1 MKTVGLLYHP
11 KLPEAVT
18 LSGELF
24 TRLKTMGLSP
34 WQCSAWDEAGAKAHM
49 PGTDLAISIGGDGT
63 ILRTARA
70 VVPWPAL
77 ILGVNL
83 GRLGF
88 MTEVSPQEVFIV
100 LPDCLAG
107 KGWVEERIT
116 LQAQLLP
123 QEEKSLSPTPDPVVT
138 HHALNDVVVGR
149 GAAPRVIYVRATIN
163 DQPLT
168 TYKADG
174 VIVATPTGST
184 GYSLS
189 AGGPILHPQMKEM
202 LLQPIS
208 PHLTLS
214 AGLVLPPDTVVQLRV
229 QTDHQAMMSVDGQVD
244 VPLNNGEGVLVKRS
258 PHVVRFWRRQPPS
271 HFYSTLTQRLRT

>member
-1 MKTVGLLYHP
+1 MKGVGILYHP
-11 KLPEAVT
+11 QLPAAVA
-18 LSGELF
+18 LSGELCAG
-24 TRLKTMGLSP
+24 LETMGRSP
-34 WQCSAWDEAGAKAHM
+34 WQCSAWNEAEAKAHM
-49 PGTDLAISIGGDGT
+49 PGTDLVISIGGDGT

-88 MTEVSPQEVFIV
+88 LTEVSPQEIFTV

-107 KGWVEERIT
+107 KGWIDERIL

-123 QEEKSLSPTPDPVVT
+123 RGEEIPPPVPGPVT
-138 HHALNDVVVGR
+138 IYHALNDVVVAR
-149 GAAPRVIYVRATIN
+149 GAAPRVVSVHASIN

-168 TYKADG
+168 TYRADG

-189 AGGPILHPQMKEM
+189 VGGPILHPQMREI

-208 PHLTLS
+208 SHLTLA

-229 QTDHQAMMSVDGQVD
+229 QTDNQAMMSVDGQVD
-244 VPLNNGEGVLVKRS
+244 IPLNNGEGVLVKRS
-258 PHVVRFWRRQPPS
+258 PHTVRFWRRQPLS
-271 HFYSTLTQRLRT
+271 YFYSSLIQRLRT